1 MKLSGEIMKKC
12 PYCLNVIQENAQF
25 CLYCMKP
32 LFDKETVQQ
41 AKPKK
46 KLRLSSVIIAVI
58 AVVLITILAAGGGF
72 LFASISGSDETTDSY
87 QETTGTSSEEE
98 IELDKIV
105 TYDDFRLQALMA
117 TAKLGYNELWNP
129 EELIETHVGAD
140 GWNIYSCNI
149 NIPEVDLKILFY
161 NDGEE
166 ILTVISDVTDETYRD
181 AVNLYECILSGIENY
196 TFINF
201 QQMMT
206 DRDMYAMQK
215 REGSVTM
222 LEEIEFVDPASEKTD
237 AGTEMIIEYRWSEMD
252 NGNLLLYEL
261 RTRTYNGKTYYDIY
275 MYNTTE

>member
-25 CLYCMKP
+25 CLYCMKN
-32 LFDKETVQQ
+32 LSDKETVQQ

-46 KLRLSSVIIAVI
+46 KLRLSFVIIAVI

-98 IELDKIV
+98 IELERIV

-129 EELIETHVGAD
+129 EELIKTHAEAD

-237 AGTEMIIEYRWSEMD
+237 AGTEMIIEYRWSETD
-252 NGNLLLYEL
+252 DGNLLLYEL